1 MIEHL
6 IASSLRL
13 RGAVTAG
20 ILILV
25 IAGVWA
31 AVSIHL
37 DAFPDL
43 TPNQVQVITPA
54 PGLSANEVENL
65 VSYPMETALMGL
77 PRTNLVRSVSKS
89 GISVVTVTYDDDVDT
104 YFARVQ
110 VQQRMQDAS
119 SSLPAGVRA
128 TLGPP
133 ATPMGEVLQ
142 Y

>member
-65 VSYPMETALMGL
+65 VSYPMETAMMGL
-77 PRTNLVRSVSKS
+77 PRTQLVRSVSKS

-110 VQQRMQDAS
+110 VQQRMQDATGA
-119 SSLPAGVRA
+119 LPAAIRPS
-128 TLGPP
+128 LGPP
-133 ATPMGEVLQ
+133 
-142 Y
+142 